1 MTAVRSPAR
10 FTSAA
15 LLLVGLAG
23 LLGSTAACGNEAA
36 TPPGSEAEPAPMT
49 VEPHSESSW
58 EEPAS
63 YAYTLTS
70 SEGERALI
78 GAFRVTVR
86 DGAVAEAV
94 GLDDSGR
101 RVVRRLPD
109 EVPTLGRLLDELKR
123 ARHDKADVAEA
134 RYAADGHPVR
144 IFLDWETN
152 AVDDEALYVVSAYEV
167 ARKQRHR

>member
-1 MTAVRSPAR
+1 MAAVRSPAR
-10 FTSAA
+10 FASAA
-15 LLLVGLAG
+15 LLVVGLAG
-23 LLGSTAACGNEAA
+23 LLGATAACGNEDPI
-36 TPPGSEAEPAPMT
+36 PPLSAVQPAPT
-49 VEPHSESSW
+49 SVEQHAESSW

-63 YAYTLTS
+63 YAFTLTS

-78 GAFRVTVR
+78 GTFRVTVR
-86 DGAVAEAV
+86 DGRVAKAV

-109 EVPTLGRLLDELKR
+109 EVPTLGGLLDELKQ
-123 ARHDKADVAEA
+123 ARHDKADIAEA

-152 AVDDEALYVVSAYEV
+152 ALDDEALYVVSAYEV
-167 ARKQRHR
+167 ARRS